1 MVAESGRNLED
12 KSLSIGKSFKYSIPS
27 RVIFQPRTRL
37 PIYKKWTMGPIYL
50 QVKSLQLDHFPSK
63 STPISFGFANKN
75 LSFHFCVWM
84 WRPSM
89 GPPWGWFGQIYLRSG
104 KYLHKHVVKQCKEE
118 IKCKFKPISWYYSSY
133 FVNIW
138 YWEKWKYWENWEDW
152 KYWEYWE
159 Y

>member
-1 MVAESGRNLED
+1 MVAESGNWED

-50 QVKSLQLDHFPSK
+50 QVKSLQLDHFRSK

-84 WRPSM
+84 
-89 GPPWGWFGQIYLRSG
+89 
-104 KYLHKHVVKQCKEE
+104 
-118 IKCKFKPISWYYSSY
+118 
-133 FVNIW
+133 
-138 YWEKWKYWENWEDW
+138 
-152 KYWEYWE
+152 
-159 Y
+159 